1 MQIGTHIVADIIVD
15 KNVFKNILS
24 NIFFSHFDEEICAS
38 LIKNNMTLLN
48 KVVHFFDGPE
58 GAFTSLYLLS
68 ESHLSFH
75 SWPEYNYIA
84 VDIFTC
90 GKCQPKNIIDD
101 ISLIL
106 NARKINIRTLN
117 RSIPY

>member
-1 MQIGTHIVADIIVD
+1 MQIGNHIVADIIVD
-15 KNVFKNILS
+15 KTIFKNILHK
-24 NIFFSHFDEEICAS
+24 NFFSHFDEQIQSS

-48 KVVHFFDGPE
+48 KVIHFFDGPE
-58 GAFTSLYLLS
+58 GAFTALYLLS

-84 VDIFTC
+84 IDIFTC

-106 NARKINIRTLN
+106 NATKINIRTLN

>member
-1 MQIGTHIVADIIVD
+1 MRIGNHIVADITLD
-15 KNVFKNILS
+15 KSTFKDILCKK
-24 NIFFSHFDEEICAS
+24 FFVHFDEQIQSS

-48 KVVHFFDGPE
+48 KAIHFFDGPD
-58 GAFTSLYLLS
+58 GAFTALYLLS

-90 GKCQPKNIIDD
+90 GTCEPKNIIDD

-106 NARKINIRTLN
+106 HAKKVNITTLSRT
-117 RSIPY
+117 IPQ